1 MISETMNDIYTK
13 HDFKKKR
20 NINVIACENT
30 RKNEGDENK
39 KPLPKLLPDV
49 FNVSVYN
56 HKLKETK

>member
-1 MISETMNDIYTK
+1 MNDLQTK
-13 HDFKKKR
+13 YDFKKKR
-20 NINVIACENT
+20 NMPTLACENV

-39 KPLPKLLPDV
+39 RPLPKILPDV